1 MTLSANPRGED
12 SAGGY
17 CGNSGGEEDRRT
29 TITEGLQP
37 RKRGERRHSAEGDE
51 KRVKQAE

>member
-12 SAGGY
+12 SAGGC

-37 RKRGERRHSAEGDE
+37 RNE
-51 KRVKQAE
+51 VKGAIVLKETRKE